1 MDAMLIFLG
10 IAVVGGV
17 VTLCFKVSDIAKQE
31 YSLDLISS
39 WSFPLVLLSFT
50 SLILI
55 GVVQAEDHIMAAQF
69 AALASVTAAAL
80 VNVWKSSLS
89 FGLLVTIVQVALVT
103 TVVLVFFI
111 WADSRSHVPTGPKR
125 PGTW

>member
-10 IAVVGGV
+10 IAVVVGT

-55 GVVQAEDHIMAAQF
+55 GVAQAEDHIMAAQF

-111 WADSRSHVPTGPKR
+111 WADSRRHVPTGPKR